1 MTEANRHQKAFVSYL
16 TVTIALTLVTV
27 IAFFAGNYLDL
38 VNTVMLYLLVV
49 FIIALKYGRIP
60 AIVTA
65 TLSVGLFDFFLIPPK
80 FSFAVDD
87 IKYLFT
93 FAVMLFVGFITAQ
106 QASSIRSQKN
116 LAIDKEKSTRGL
128 YQLAKELTACKDID
142 DITNI
147 LKKYSNSIGFEA
159 AIHLIDEQHK
169 FPTFN
174 EQFVIQS
181 LALTVVKQNKFLDI
195 SSYTN
200 AKNPE
205 YLFPLNSANR
215 LIGIIY
221 FIHKSHTHF
230 LEVLVEELN
239 AVADLVSIT
248 LERLHFEMIASE
260 SKLQINSER
269 LRSSI
274 LSSLS
279 HDLRTPLTAL
289 VGMADSLTRQIDSKE
304 IKLISEAEG
313 IREQARSMVGV
324 INNLLDMA
332 KLHSESVKL
341 NKEWHLFEDVIGSSI
356 SFLKSSLNK
365 HKVKVILEPNLPL
378 VEFDAVLM
386 ERVLCNLI
394 ENAAKYSPMNSEIQI
409 SGYMLNRRA
418 CIEVNDQGKGFE
430 TGKID
435 NLFKMFIRGKA
446 ELSVQGIGLGLAI
459 CKAVIDAHGG
469 EISASNL
476 KEGGASI
483 LISLPAGNP
492 PNPVMDRY

>member
-1 MTEANRHQKAFVSYL
+1 MTEANRQQKTIAGYVI
-16 TVTIALTLVTV
+16 VIIALTLVTI
-27 IAFFAGNYLDL
+27 IAFFAGRYLDL

-49 FIIALKYGRIP
+49 FIIALRCGRIP

-65 TLSVGLFDFFLIPPK
+65 TLSVGLFDFFFIPPK

-106 QASSIRSQKN
+106 QAASIRTQKN
-116 LAIDKEKSTRGL
+116 LAIDKEKTTRGL
-128 YQLAKELTACKDID
+128 YQLAKELTACKEID
-142 DITNI
+142 DITNT
-147 LKKYSNSIGFEA
+147 LRKYSNSIGFDA
-159 AIHLIDEQHK
+159 SIHLIDQHQN
-169 FPTFN
+169 FPTFS
-174 EQFVIQS
+174 ELFVIQS
-181 LALTVVKQNKFLDI
+181 LALTVVKQNKYLDI

-200 AKNPE
+200 SRTSE
-205 YLFPLNSANR
+205 YLFPLNSSNR

-221 FIHKSHTHF
+221 FIEKCQNPS
-230 LEVLVEELN
+230 LQILAEELN

-248 LERLHFEMIASE
+248 LERFHFEMIASE
-260 SKLQINSER
+260 SKLEINSER
-269 LRSSI
+269 LRNSI

-279 HDLRTPLTAL
+279 HDLRTPLSAL
-289 VGMADSLTRQIDSKE
+289 VGMADSLTRQIDSKDS
-304 IKLISEAEG
+304 KLISEAES
-313 IREQARSMVGV
+313 IRDQAKSMVGV

-332 KLHSESVKL
+332 KLHSDHVKL

-356 SFLKSSLNK
+356 NFLKGSLNK

-394 ENAAKYSPMNSEIQI
+394 ENAAKYSPINSEIQI
-409 SGYMLNRRA
+409 RGYMLNGKA

-430 TGKID
+430 VGKID
-435 NLFKMFIRGKA
+435 RLFKMFIRGKA

-469 EISASNL
+469 EISASSL
-476 KEGGASI
+476 EEGGASI
-483 LISLPAGNP
+483 FISLPAGNP
-492 PNPVMDRY
+492 PNPIMDRY